1 MGEAI
6 VFTSGKG
13 GVGKT
18 TVISNLGV
26 GLSQLDKKVIML
38 DTDMGLRNLDLVMG
52 MEDKVNYN
60 LLDVLDNKC
69 RLKQAI
75 IKNKKYPNLY
85 IIPAS
90 LRMDKLQNYE
100 SRFKMLIDE
109 LKQSFDYCL
118 IDGPA
123 GIDTGFWFSVA
134 PADRVIVVTTPH
146 ISAIRDAGH
155 CISILEHNHFTNMSI
170 VVNAYDEKMVRK
182 RQMLSTSDIQ
192 EILDTTIIGTIPLDK
207 NVIICQ
213 NKGVSVYETRTRSKP
228 LFIKLSQKLNIIS
241 EDKNDNTN
249 KA

>member
-18 TVISNLGV
+18 TVISNIGV

-52 MEDKVNYN
+52 IEDKVNYN

-85 IIPAS
+85 VIPAS
-90 LRMDKLQNYE
+90 LKIDHLKNYE
-100 SRFKMLIDE
+100 SRFKILVDE
-109 LKQSFDYCL
+109 LKQTFDYCL

-123 GIDTGFWFSVA
+123 GIDSGFWFSIA
-134 PADRVIVVTTPH
+134 PADRVILVTTPH
-146 ISAIRDAGH
+146 ISAIQDAKR
-155 CISILEHNHFTNMSI
+155 CINILDSMHFHNIDI
-170 VVNAYDEKMVRK
+170 VVNVYDEHMVRK
-182 RQMLSTSDIQ
+182 RQMLSVDDIS
-192 EILDTTIIGTIPLDK
+192 EILSTKVIGTIPLDR

-213 NKGVSVYETRTRSKP
+213 NKGVPVCEIRTKSRPVFSMISK
-228 LFIKLSQKLNIIS
+228 KLNLENS
-241 EDKNDNTN
+241 KKE
-249 KA
+249 AGVLC